1 MIFTSRLEGELLGG
15 AAFNMI
21 GEEAAGVRGWVL
33 TDGDVAVALGMRI
46 SVVVGGTVTA
56 DLTSWSAAGRA
67 RFVLGSFACSLV
79 AVVMI
84 IGAHVVGSVVS
95 TASCCCTGWLA
106 GAGCIFGVVLGAIL
120 GEIFLKLPDTEVL
133 LLADDW
139 LSTGSSFT
147 GLIAMVRFVEL
158 LDERVGFTVVCGG
171 IVVGK
176 SWFGVTVCWS
186 CMEFSMRSML
196 SSNASVSW
204 SSSASLLARLES
216 SRVAVASSSCGDDDD
231 ELEHGD
237 ADEPAESSDNMR
249 SFSTNTSLSSSFKSA
264 LWQASPRS

>member
-1 MIFTSRLEGELLGG
+1 
-15 AAFNMI
+15 MI

-33 TDGDVAVALGMRI
+33 TDGDVAVVLGMRI

-67 RFVLGSFACSLV
+67 RFVLGSVACSLV

-84 IGAHVVGSVVS
+84 IGAHVVGNVVR
-95 TASCCCTGWLA
+95 TASCCCTGWLT
-106 GAGCIFGVVLGAIL
+106 GAGCILGIVLGAIL

-133 LLADDW
+133 LW

-171 IVVGK
+171 GIVVGK
-176 SWFGVTVCWS
+176 NWLLAVTVCWS
-186 CMEFSMRSML
+186 CMELSMRSML